1 VSVSVFLEQTV
12 SKRQS
17 VRVAKREIV
26 KVDRA
31 TPRAATMSRGALVAA
46 CGIGLAT
53 GWNNTNT
60 GAVASLLSRQYGIS
74 LAGVGLL
81 TTALFLV
88 HLTMQIPGGKTSERF
103 GARRAALAGLAVIA
117 AANALALLAPAPAL
131 AYLARGLM
139 GVGTGIAFVSGSA
152 YVRESGGSPLAQ
164 GLYGGLGLGGG
175 GLALVVVPQAVTWF
189 GWRAPFATA
198 LFVLAI
204 TWLALLASPADRPVP
219 RRPRPE
225 AGAGGL
231 FRDRRLHR
239 LGAVYAAS
247 LGLSI
252 VTGNWVVTLLERAGN
267 APAGVAGAVGS
278 LTQMAPV
285 ITRPLGGWLLRNHP
299 SRIRLAVGLSL
310 AGGAVGALAIA
321 VARPLPLVACG
332 AVLIG
337 IAAGIPFA
345 PAFTGA
351 ARIRPDTPVA
361 AVGLVNSGAS
371 AVIVAG
377 TPLLGLT
384 FSLPGSGRLGFLIV
398 ALLFVL
404 PLLVLPSG
412 RELGG
417 SDADRSLL
425 PGGR

>member
-1 VSVSVFLEQTV
+1 MSVSVFLEQTV

-175 GLALVVVPQAVTWF
+175 GLALVVVPQAVT
-189 GWRAPFATA
+189 
-198 LFVLAI
+198 
-204 TWLALLASPADRPVP
+204 
-219 RRPRPE
+219 
-225 AGAGGL
+225 
-231 FRDRRLHR
+231 
-239 LGAVYAAS
+239 
-247 LGLSI
+247 
-252 VTGNWVVTLLERAGN
+252 
-267 APAGVAGAVGS
+267 
-278 LTQMAPV
+278 
-285 ITRPLGGWLLRNHP
+285 
-299 SRIRLAVGLSL
+299 
-310 AGGAVGALAIA
+310 
-321 VARPLPLVACG
+321 
-332 AVLIG
+332 
-337 IAAGIPFA
+337 
-345 PAFTGA
+345 
-351 ARIRPDTPVA
+351 
-361 AVGLVNSGAS
+361 
-371 AVIVAG
+371 
-377 TPLLGLT
+377 
-384 FSLPGSGRLGFLIV
+384 
-398 ALLFVL
+398 
-404 PLLVLPSG
+404 
-412 RELGG
+412 
-417 SDADRSLL
+417 
-425 PGGR
+425 